1 MSGGTSVLRL
11 GVLPFV
17 VCAALAGSP
26 VVAAEIDHARQ
37 YGACMALAER
47 DAQAAFDAALAWRDM
62 GGGEGAEHCLAKALL
77 YLKQYG
83 EAARRFETLAQTV
96 KAGPALKADLLDQAA
111 QAWLLDGK
119 AERAEA
125 ALTAAL
131 KLAPDD
137 PGMLVDRGLARADL
151 QWYKLALAD
160 FSRALEIDPR
170 DADALAFR
178 AAAHRYLDEL
188 DAAAV
193 DAEAALTIDS
203 ENVGALIERGM
214 VRRLKGD
221 NAGARTD
228 WMLVIEL
235 APGTAAARMAQANLQ
250 RMELDPEGAKAGPK

>member
-1 MSGGTSVLRL
+1 MSRF
-11 GVLPFV
+11 GVLPFA
-17 VCAALAGSP
+17 VCAVLAGTP
-26 VVAAEIDHARQ
+26 AAAAEIDHARQ
-37 YGACMALAER
+37 YEACMALAER
-47 DAQAAFDAALAWRDM
+47 DAQQAFDAALAWRDL

-77 YLKQYG
+77 YLKQHG

-96 KAGPALKADLLDQAA
+96 KAGPAFKAELLDQAA

-125 ALTAAL
+125 TLTAAL

-137 PGMLVDRGLARADL
+137 PGLLVDRGLARADL
-151 QWYKLALAD
+151 QWYRLALAD

-178 AAAHRYLDEL
+178 AATHRYLDDL
-188 DAAAV
+188 AAAAA

-203 ENVGALIERGM
+203 ENVSALIERG
-214 VRRLKGD
+214 VLRRLGGD

-250 RMELDPEGAKAGPK
+250 RMELDPAGSREGAK